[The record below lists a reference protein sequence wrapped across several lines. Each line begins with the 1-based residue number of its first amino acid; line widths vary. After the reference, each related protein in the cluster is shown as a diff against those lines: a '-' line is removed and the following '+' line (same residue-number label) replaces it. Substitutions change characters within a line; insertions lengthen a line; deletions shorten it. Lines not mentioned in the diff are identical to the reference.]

1 MLKFGSK
8 SDVTVVHRATIRLLD
23 DSEIIHCDFE
33 PQHKGM
39 YILEYVCKQLNILE
53 TDYFGL
59 RYVDH
64 CRQRHW
70 LDLGKT
76 AIKQVKDMDQILF
89 SFRVK
94 FYPPDPL
101 RLKEEITKY
110 QVYQQLKRDLLHGR
124 LYCSPGEA
132 ALLAACIVQSELGDY
147 DPEMHEGN
155 YISEHKLLLKQTETI
170 EEKAMELHQT
180 ELKGFTPE
188 EAETRFL
195 GLASKLDTYA
205 VDPHPVKDHRGTQLY
220 LGINHCGILTF
231 QGSRKTHHFR
241 WSEVQKINF
250 EGKMFIVHLTI
261 NEDVRTKKKHT
272 VGFKC
277 PTGSN
282 CRHVWRCAIEQML
295 FFTLPKA
302 SDAPVV
308 SGGSIFSWGTKFK
321 YTGRTEREVLE
332 ETGPLR
338 KEEPPIQRCQ
348 TTCLRRK
355 ASSVPATP
363 STPSQDLVEIRYSS
377 LPRSCH
383 SAGLDGTG
391 MSEGGTGVPLSSPY
405 CPDNTLPL
413 LETVS
418 EDQEIHARRN
428 NALDEKDKHVSAT
441 THNNNNTTTTTTFIT
456 TTITSTTST
465 STTTTSNT
473 TTTTTSTTTTTTTTN
488 NHAKV
493 KLKFPKS
500 TLNRPQA
507 LYSQRIVIGSEELVG
522 RDIDNVVRQRINALE
537 KSPKVVRSTA
547 LIIKTS
553 KVPACK
559 PSLST
564 SVSYSSSSSSSLS
577 SPIATIIT
585 NTNGTTTSTTMP
597 STSLTTTP
605 MSLTSKKRVFL
616 ANGNVSTTNSKSN
629 VDVLDNTLEPTR
641 DDSWQVRKVHQQQQH
656 NQQQQHHH
664 NNYNYYYYNNNE
676 TTLEEDST
684 TTMGTLSK
692 NSKASSQVTT
702 TTTTTTTSTT
712 NGSVYYDH
720 HRLTSQHDD
729 RNGIDSVLN
738 SVGQH
743 EGEMND
749 YYFRDSFDHSS
760 SESQLLDASGKP
772 HSRSVTPVP
781 KMQKLQNSKLCLQQK
796 HQHQHQH
803 QHQQQQQLQ
812 QQQQQQ
818 QSHLARR
825 FQGKLRHRSMRI
837 LRRFVPAFM
846 LVLTAFFVS
855 LIMIFET
862 DATIFNSLRKTP
874 EMVAFRNQYYVPLK
888 EFLRTKFGLF

>member
-8 SDVTVVHRATIRLLD
+8 SDVTVVHRAIIRLLD
-23 DSEIIHCDFE
+23 DAEIIHCDFQ
-33 PQHKGM
+33 PQHKGR

-70 LDLGKT
+70 LDLAKT
-76 AIKQVKDMDQILF
+76 AIKQVKDMDPILF

-101 RLKEEITKY
+101 RLKEEITRY

-147 DPEMHEGN
+147 DPKLHEGN
-155 YISEHKLLLKQTETI
+155 YISEHKLLLKQTEAI

-188 EAETRFL
+188 QAETHFL
-195 GLASKLDTYA
+195 RLASQLDTYA
-205 VDPHPVKDHRGTQLY
+205 VDPHPVKDQKGAQLY

-241 WSEVQKINF
+241 WPEVQKINY

-261 NEDVRTKKKHT
+261 SEDVRTKKKHT

-295 FFTLPKA
+295 FFTLPRA

-321 YTGRTEREVLE
+321 YTGRTEKEVLE

-338 KEEPPIQRCQ
+338 KDEPPIQRCQ

-383 SAGLDGTG
+383 TAGLDGAG
-391 MSEGGTGVPLSSPY
+391 MSEGGTGVPFSSPY

-428 NALDEKDKHVSAT
+428 NAVDRNETHARAT
-441 THNNNNTTTTTTFIT
+441 HNTTTTI
-456 TTITSTTST
+456 
-465 STTTTSNT
+465 TTSNT
-473 TTTTTSTTTTTTTTN
+473 TTNSANVRT
-488 NHAKV
+488 KY
-493 KLKFPKS
+493 PKS
-500 TLNRPQA
+500 TLNRPQP
-507 LYSQRIVIGSEELVG
+507 LYNQRIVIGSEELVDG
-522 RDIDNVVRQRINALE
+522 DIDNVVRRRINGLK
-537 KSPKVVRSTA
+537 KSPQVVRSTA
-547 LIIKTS
+547 LIIKSS
-553 KVPACK
+553 KVSAV
-559 PSLST
+559 SLKAGRK
-564 SVSYSSSSSSSLS
+564 
-577 SPIATIIT
+577 IANEMYTFPTADSGTIIT
-585 NTNGTTTSTTMP
+585 TVIDGPFDSNNGKRNFCWSQRQVSMLACKENESLHDVPISTEKP
-597 STSLTTTP
+597 
-605 MSLTSKKRVFL
+605 
-616 ANGNVSTTNSKSN
+616 ANGNVTPPTA
-629 VDVLDNTLEPTR
+629 DVER
-641 DDSWQVRKVHQQQQH
+641 V
-656 NQQQQHHH
+656 
-664 NNYNYYYYNNNE
+664 
-676 TTLEEDST
+676 
-684 TTMGTLSK
+684 
-692 NSKASSQVTT
+692 
-702 TTTTTTTSTT
+702 
-712 NGSVYYDH
+712 
-720 HRLTSQHDD
+720 
-729 RNGIDSVLN
+729 RNGERT
-738 SVGQH
+738 VGQS
-743 EGEMND
+743 EGEISD

-781 KMQKLQNSKLCLQQK
+781 KMQKLQNSKLCLQQ
-796 HQHQHQH
+796 QRQH
-803 QHQQQQQLQ
+803 QHQQCQHQRQPNQRLNY
-812 QQQQQQ
+812 
-818 QSHLARR
+818 
-825 FQGKLRHRSMRI
+825 KLKYKN
-837 LRRFVPAFM
+837 LRMTRLFVPAFM
-846 LVLTAFFVS
+846 LTITILFVVIVLV
-855 LIMIFET
+855 FET
-862 DATIFNSLRKTP
+862 DTTLFNSLRKTP
-874 EMVAFRNQYYVPLK
+874 EMVALKNQYYVPIK
-888 EFLRTKFGLF
+888 EFLRTKLGLF

>member
-23 DSEIIHCDFE
+23 DAEIIHCDFQ
-33 PQHKGM
+33 PQHKGR

-70 LDLGKT
+70 LDLAKT
-76 AIKQVKDMDQILF
+76 AIKQVKDMEPILF

-101 RLKEEITKY
+101 RLKEEITRY

-132 ALLAACIVQSELGDY
+132 ALLAACIVQSELGEY
-147 DPEMHEGN
+147 DPEIHEGN

-180 ELKGFTPE
+180 QLKGFTPE
-188 EAETRFL
+188 QAETHFL
-195 GLASKLDTYA
+195 RLASQLDTYA
-205 VDPHPVKDHRGTQLY
+205 VDPHPVKDHKGTQLY

-241 WSEVQKINF
+241 WPEVQKINY

-261 NEDVRTKKKHT
+261 NEKKHT

-295 FFTLPKA
+295 FFTLPRA

-348 TTCLRRK
+348 STGLRRK

-383 SAGLDGTG
+383 SAGLDGAG
-391 MSEGGTGVPLSSPY
+391 MSDGGSGVPLSSPY

-418 EDQEIHARRN
+418 EDQEIHAKRN
-428 NALDEKDKHVSAT
+428 NAVDESDTHASAT
-441 THNNNNTTTTTTFIT
+441 H
-456 TTITSTTST
+456 TTSV
-465 STTTTSNT
+465 SQG
-473 TTTTTSTTTTTTTTN
+473 
-488 NHAKV
+488 K
-493 KLKFPKS
+493 KLNFPKS
-500 TLNRPQA
+500 TLNRPQP
-507 LYSQRIVIGSEELVG
+507 LYSQKIVIGSEELAG
-522 RDIDNVVRQRINALE
+522 RNIDNVVRQKLNSLE

-553 KVPACK
+553 TAPAKSRSNGSLAPRPRESLEGVPS
-559 PSLST
+559 PSMTRSAT
-564 SVSYSSSSSSSLS
+564 FAASSS
-577 SPIATIIT
+577 
-585 NTNGTTTSTTMP
+585 NGLKVRQIDGRPGSWEA
-597 STSLTTTP
+597 
-605 MSLTSKKRVFL
+605 
-616 ANGNVSTTNSKSN
+616 ANPEARRPVNGAVTVNPKTG
-629 VDVLDNTLEPTR
+629 TLEVPRSEKTP
-641 DDSWQVRKVHQQQQH
+641 DF
-656 NQQQQHHH
+656 
-664 NNYNYYYYNNNE
+664 
-676 TTLEEDST
+676 
-684 TTMGTLSK
+684 
-692 NSKASSQVTT
+692 
-702 TTTTTTTSTT
+702 
-712 NGSVYYDH
+712 
-720 HRLTSQHDD
+720 
-729 RNGIDSVLN
+729 RNGIDSLWRQPSR
-738 SVGQH
+738 SVGQSD
-743 EGEMND
+743 GDLND

-760 SESQLLDASGKP
+760 SESQLLDATGKP
-772 HSRSVTPVP
+772 HSRSTTPVP
-781 KMQKLQNSKLCLQQK
+781 KMQKLQNSKLCLQ
-796 HQHQHQH
+796 
-803 QHQQQQQLQ
+803 
-812 QQQQQQ
+812 
-818 QSHLARR
+818 ARR
-825 FQGKLRHRSMRI
+825 ADVRTRQRSLHVIKLLI
-837 LRRFVPAFM
+837 PAF
-846 LVLTAFFVS
+846 VLTVIVLFVA
-855 LIMIFET
+855 IVIVFET
-862 DATIFNSLRKTP
+862 DSALFNSLRKTP
-874 EMVAFRNQYYVPLK
+874 EMVALRNQYYVPIK
-888 EFLRTKFGLF
+888 EFLRTKLGLF

>member
-23 DSEIIHCDFE
+23 DAEIIHCDFQ
-33 PQHKGM
+33 PQHKGR

-53 TDYFGL
+53 MDYFGL

-70 LDLGKT
+70 LDLAKT
-76 AIKQVKDMDQILF
+76 AIKQVKDMDPILF

-101 RLKEEITKY
+101 RLKEEITRY

-124 LYCSPGEA
+124 LSCSISEA

-147 DPEMHEGN
+147 DIEVHEGN
-155 YISEHKLLLKQTETI
+155 YISEHKLLLKQTESI

-180 ELKGFTPE
+180 QLKGFTPE
-188 EAETRFL
+188 QAETHFL
-195 GLASKLDTYA
+195 RLASQLDTYA
-205 VDPHPVKDHRGTQLY
+205 VDPHPVKDHKGTQLY

-241 WSEVQKINF
+241 WSEVQKINY

-261 NEDVRTKKKHT
+261 NEKKHT

-295 FFTLPKA
+295 FFTLPRA

-332 ETGPLR
+332 ESGPLR
-338 KEEPPIQRCQ
+338 KEEPLIQRCQ

-383 SAGLDGTG
+383 SAGLDGAG
-391 MSEGGTGVPLSSPY
+391 MLEGGSGVPLSSPY

-428 NALDEKDKHVSAT
+428 NAVDENDTHASAT
-441 THNNNNTTTTTTFIT
+441 HTSTTTTTTTT
-456 TTITSTTST
+456 TTI
-465 STTTTSNT
+465 TTTTSNT
-473 TTTTTSTTTTTTTTN
+473 TTTN
-488 NHAKV
+488 RAKA

-500 TLNRPQA
+500 TLNRPQP
-507 LYSQRIVIGSEELVG
+507 LYSQRIVIGSEELAG
-522 RDIDNVVRQRINALE
+522 RDIEHVVRQRINALTN
-537 KSPKVVRSTA
+537 KRSPKVVRSTA
-547 LIIKTS
+547 LIIKSS
-553 KVPACK
+553 KAPANVNGRRLARGTANATPASWPYLDRDERDGKTCIE
-559 PSLST
+559 
-564 SVSYSSSSSSSLS
+564 VSELGGS
-577 SPIATIIT
+577 
-585 NTNGTTTSTTMP
+585 
-597 STSLTTTP
+597 TTTP
-605 MSLTSKKRVFL
+605 TTIT
-616 ANGNVSTTNSKSN
+616 ANGCASLAMSSSALSN
-629 VDVLDNTLEPTR
+629 GFN
-641 DDSWQVRKVHQQQQH
+641 
-656 NQQQQHHH
+656 
-664 NNYNYYYYNNNE
+664 
-676 TTLEEDST
+676 
-684 TTMGTLSK
+684 
-692 NSKASSQVTT
+692 
-702 TTTTTTTSTT
+702 
-712 NGSVYYDH
+712 
-720 HRLTSQHDD
+720 RLRRQ
-729 RNGIDSVLN
+729 GPP
-738 SVGQH
+738 VGH
-743 EGEMND
+743 EGETND

-781 KMQKLQNSKLCLQQK
+781 KMQKLQNSKLCLQQ
-796 HQHQHQH
+796 Q
-803 QHQQQQQLQ
+803 QHQQQQQQ
-812 QQQQQQ
+812 QHH
-818 QSHLARR
+818 HLGRHAN
-825 FQGKLRHRSMRI
+825 GKLRHQS
-837 LRRFVPAFM
+837 LRVVRLFIPAFM
-846 LVLTAFFVS
+846 LTITVLFIVTV
-855 LIMIFET
+855 LVFET
-862 DATIFNSLRKTP
+862 DTTLFNSLRKTP
-874 EMVAFRNQYYVPLK
+874 EMVALRSQYYVPIK
-888 EFLRTKFGLF
+888 EFLRTKLGLF